1 MKHCPDGH
9 HFHVP
14 QTVLL
19 ADGNERL
26 ADVMAQLLADEPGFR
41 VVGVAH
47 TCEQAVELARQHT
60 PDVVLVSEEVGG
72 VAGDQVCVALRSA
85 VGDATLLMWSHEVGR
100 RQVLPPVDGVLERG
114 SSFRELVRSLRKVRR
129 IDLSDSGM
137 ARRMRAGRVP
147 S

>member
-1 MKHCPDGH
+1 M
-9 HFHVP
+9 P

-47 TCEQAVELARQHT
+47 TCDEAVELARQHS
-60 PDVVLVSEEVGG
+60 PDVVLVSEDVRG
-72 VAGDQVCVALRSA
+72 VPGLQVCAALRA
-85 VGDATLLMWSHEVGR
+85 VVRDATLLKWSHDVDR
-100 RQVLPPVDGVLERG
+100 DQVVQPVDGILERG

-137 ARRMRAGRVP
+137 ARRIRAGRAP
-147 S
+147 STSS

>member
-1 MKHCPDGH
+1 M
-9 HFHVP
+9 P

-41 VVGVAH
+41 VVGIAH
-47 TCEQAVELARQHT
+47 TCERAVELAREHT
-60 PDVVLVSEEVGG
+60 PDVVLVSEEIAG
-72 VAGDQVCVALRSA
+72 VPGLQVCAALRS
-85 VGDATLLMWSHEVGR
+85 VVRNATLLMWSHDVGR
-100 RQVLPPVDGVLERG
+100 AQAIQPVDGILERG

-129 IDLSDSGM
+129 IDLRDSGL
-137 ARRMRAGRVP
+137 ARRMRARAG

>member
-1 MKHCPDGH
+1 M
-9 HFHVP
+9 P

-47 TCEQAVELARQHT
+47 TCDQAVELARAQS
-60 PDVVLVSEEVGG
+60 PELVLVSETVGG
-72 VAGDQVCVALRSA
+72 VPGLQVCAAVRAVARE
-85 VGDATLLMWSHEVGR
+85 ATLLMWSHDVGR
-100 RQVLPPVDGVLERG
+100 DHVVRPVDGLLERG

-129 IDLSDSGM
+129 IDLTDAATRRLG
-137 ARRMRAGRVP
+137 ARA
-147 S
+147 

>member
-1 MKHCPDGH
+1 MSPCPAGH
-9 HFHVP
+9 HSHVP

-41 VVGVAH
+41 VIGVAH
-47 TCEQAVELARQHT
+47 TCSHAVELAEAHA

-72 VAGDQVCVALRSA
+72 VPGLEVCAALRA
-85 VGDATLLMWSHEVGR
+85 VARDSTLLMWSHDVGR
-100 RQVLPPVDGVLERG
+100 DEAVQPVDGILERG

-129 IDLSDSGM
+129 VDLTDSGL
-137 ARRMRAGRVP
+137 ARRLRLRL
-147 S
+147 

>member
-1 MKHCPDGH
+1 MS
-9 HFHVP
+9 

-47 TCEQAVELARQHT
+47 SCEQAVEMARQHT

-72 VAGDQVCVALRSA
+72 TPGDQVCAALRSA
-85 VGDATLLMWSHEVGR
+85 VRDATLLMWSHDVSR
-100 RQVLPPVDGVLERG
+100 DHVVPPVDGILERG

-129 IDLSDSGM
+129 IDLSDSGL
-137 ARRMRAGRVP
+137 ARRIRAGRVP